1 MTVRPL
7 DAVLAIVA
15 IGALI
20 AAIGTGRTAL
30 RFMYAEEVV
39 PQNVVPAGHT
49 ISGDV
54 NTDKFVV
61 AGPRAT
67 HAQCAP

>member
-7 DAVLAIVA
+7 DAVLAVVA
-15 IGALI
+15 IGAGI

-30 RFMYAEEVV
+30 RFMYAEEVGTK
-39 PQNVVPAGHT
+39 NVVPAGHT

-54 NTDKFVV
+54 NTNKFVV